1 MPSTLA
7 TALSSPP
14 RSSDSA
20 KGLSVQFTPSFLD
33 EIRDRVTLSSVIGR
47 SVQWDR
53 RKSQPGRGDF
63 WACCPFHSEKTPSFH
78 ADDRKGF
85 YHCFGCKA
93 SGDVITFLVEKEGLS
108 FPEAVER
115 LAAEAGL
122 ALPEARPQDA
132 ARAAERASLYD
143 VMELA
148 TKFFERQLTTPEG
161 RAAQTYLAG
170 RGLDDGIIATFRIG
184 FAPDN
189 RHALKTHLAEAGVA
203 PERMA
208 EAGLVITG
216 PDVPVPYDRFR
227 NRIIFP
233 IRDGRGRVIAFGG
246 RAMSPDVPAKYLN
259 SPDTSLFHKGSV
271 LYNID
276 IARGPA
282 HRHGTVVAV
291 EGYMDVIALA
301 RAGVHNA
308 VAPLGTALTDN
319 QLALLWRLAAE
330 PILCFDGDEAGRKAA
345 NRALDLALPLLKPG
359 HSLRFAF
366 MPAGVDP
373 DDLLRDEGPAAL
385 AAALATA
392 QPLVE
397 VLWRRALDVNDR
409 ATPERR
415 ARFEAD
421 LRGAAGTIADPKVRS
436 HYLAELNDR
445 FQGLWA
451 AGRRSGQSRFTPG
464 QRPFE
469 RRGSERQ
476 RAASHARPWA
486 PQWAAQLP
494 SGELRALAART
505 GRAQVHEQR
514 EGLILA
520 ALINH
525 PELLQEEA
533 ERLAEIEFA
542 TPELDRLRQQL
553 LDTTALYQGFDGT
566 SLKNQLSQAGR
577 HADLAR
583 IEDIATRLGIW
594 FVLPGAAL
602 DDARTGFRQM
612 MALHRK
618 AVTLERDL
626 VAAERLLAQDP
637 TETNLAHLNQI
648 RDELHSTAGVE
659 ASIDGFGEAS
669 GRSAGP
675 VS

>member
-1 MPSTLA
+1 LRTRYHARPEDSI
-7 TALSSPP
+7 
-14 RSSDSA
+14 RS
-20 KGLSVQFTPSFLD
+20 KGQSVQFPPSFLD
-33 EIRDRVTLSSVIGR
+33 EIRDRVSLSAVVGR
-47 SVQWDR
+47 AVQWDR

-63 WACCPFHSEKTPSFH
+63 WACCPFHTEKTPSFH

-93 SGDVITFLVEKEGLS
+93 SGDVFTFLVEKEGLS

-122 ALPEARPQDA
+122 PLPQPGPQEE
-132 ARAAERASLYD
+132 ARAAERASLHD

-148 TKFFERQLTTPEG
+148 AKFFEAALSGSQG
-161 RAAQTYLAG
+161 MAARAYLAG
-170 RGLDDGIIATFRIG
+170 RGLDDEIVRTFRIG

-189 RHALKTHLAEAGVA
+189 RYALKVHLSEAGIS
-203 PERMA
+203 PEHMA

-216 PDVPVPYDRFR
+216 EDVAVPYDRFR

-246 RAMSPDVPAKYLN
+246 RAMSSDAQAKYLN
-259 SPDTSLFHKGSV
+259 SPDTPLFHKGDV

-276 IARGPA
+276 LARGPA
-282 HRHGTVVAV
+282 HRHGTLVAV

-301 RAGVHNA
+301 RAGIDNA
-308 VAPLGTALTDN
+308 VAPLGTALTGN

-345 NRALDLALPLLKPG
+345 YRALDLALPLLKPG

-385 AAALATA
+385 TDALAAAA
-392 QPLVE
+392 PLVE
-397 VLWRRALDVNDR
+397 VLWRRALDLNDR
-409 ATPERR
+409 STPERR

-421 LRGAAGTIADPKVRS
+421 VRAAAGVIADPKVRS
-436 HYLAELNDR
+436 HYLAELGDR
-445 FQGLWA
+445 LYGLWA
-451 AGRRSGQSRFTPG
+451 AARRSGVPRYGPA
-464 QRPFE
+464 
-469 RRGSERQ
+469 RRTHEYRGNDRQ
-476 RAASHARPWA
+476 RLPPWA
-486 PQWAAQLP
+486 RQSWAVQPP

-505 GRAQVHEQR
+505 GRGQVHEQR

-520 ALINH
+520 ALLNH

-533 ERLAEIEFA
+533 ERLAETEFA
-542 TPELDRLRQQL
+542 TPELDRLRRQL
-553 LDTTALYQGFDGT
+553 LDTIALYQGFDGT
-566 SLKNQLSQAGR
+566 SLKNQLSQTGS
-577 HADLAR
+577 HADLGR
-583 IEDIATRLGIW
+583 IEESARRLGVW
-594 FVLPGAAL
+594 FVLADAAL

-618 AVTLERDL
+618 AVTLEREL
-626 VAAERLLAQDP
+626 VAAERMLAEAP
-637 TETNLAHLNQI
+637 NETNLAHLNQI
-648 RDELHSTAGVE
+648 RDELQSAAGVE

>member
-1 MPSTLA
+1 LRKRYHVRPEDSI
-7 TALSSPP
+7 
-14 RSSDSA
+14 RS
-20 KGLSVQFTPSFLD
+20 KGQSVQFPPSFLD
-33 EIRDRVTLSSVIGR
+33 EIRDRVSLSAVVGR
-47 SVQWDR
+47 AVQWDR
-53 RKSQPGRGDF
+53 RKTQAGRGDF
-63 WACCPFHSEKTPSFH
+63 WACCPFHTEKTPSFH

-93 SGDVITFLVEKEGLS
+93 SGDVFTFLVEKEGLS

-122 ALPEARPQDA
+122 ALPQPGPQEE

-148 TKFFERQLTTPEG
+148 AKFFEAALSGSEG
-161 RAAQTYLAG
+161 MAARTYLAG
-170 RGLDDGIIATFRIG
+170 RGVDDEIVRTFRIG
-184 FAPDN
+184 FAPDS
-189 RHALKTHLAEAGVA
+189 RYALKVHLGEAGIS
-203 PERMA
+203 PEHMA

-216 PDVPVPYDRFR
+216 EDVAVAYDRFR
-227 NRIIFP
+227 NRIVFP

-246 RAMSPDVPAKYLN
+246 RAMSSDAQAKYLN
-259 SPDTSLFHKGSV
+259 SPDTALFHKGDV

-276 IARGPA
+276 LARGPA
-282 HRHGTVVAV
+282 HKHGTLVAV

-301 RAGVHNA
+301 RAGIGNA
-308 VAPLGTALTDN
+308 VAPLGTALTGN

-345 NRALDLALPLLKPG
+345 YRALDLALPLLKPG

-385 AAALATA
+385 TDALAAAA
-392 QPLVE
+392 PLVE
-397 VLWRRALDVNDR
+397 VLWRRALDLNDR
-409 ATPERR
+409 STPERR

-421 LRGAAGTIADPKVRS
+421 VRAAAGVIADPKVRS
-436 HYLAELNDR
+436 HYLAELSDR
-445 FQGLWA
+445 LYGLWA
-451 AGRRSGQSRFTPG
+451 AGRRAGGSRYGPARRAHEYRG
-464 QRPFE
+464 SDRQRPP
-469 RRGSERQ
+469 
-476 RAASHARPWA
+476 PWA
-486 PQWAAQLP
+486 RQSWAVQPP

-505 GRAQVHEQR
+505 GRGQVHEQR

-520 ALINH
+520 ALLNH

-533 ERLAEIEFA
+533 ERLAETEFA
-542 TPELDRLRQQL
+542 TPELDRLRRQL
-553 LDTTALYQGFDGT
+553 LDTIALYQGFDGT
-566 SLKNQLSQAGR
+566 SLKNQLSQTGS
-577 HADLAR
+577 HADLGR
-583 IEDIATRLGIW
+583 IEESARRLGVW
-594 FVLPGAAL
+594 FVLADAAL

-618 AVTLERDL
+618 AVTLEREL
-626 VAAERLLAQDP
+626 LAAERLLAEAP
-637 TETNLAHLNQI
+637 NETNLAHLNQI
-648 RDELHSTAGVE
+648 RDELQSAAGVE

>member
-1 MPSTLA
+1 M
-7 TALSSPP
+7 
-14 RSSDSA
+14 
-20 KGLSVQFTPSFLD
+20 QFPPSFLD
-33 EIRDRVTLSSVIGR
+33 EIRDRVSLSAVVGR
-47 SVQWDR
+47 AVQWDR
-53 RKSQPGRGDF
+53 RKTQAGRGDF
-63 WACCPFHSEKTPSFH
+63 WACCPFHTEKTLSFH

-93 SGDVITFLVEKEGLS
+93 SGDVFTFLVEKEGLS

-122 ALPEARPQDA
+122 ALPQPGPQEE

-148 TKFFERQLTTPEG
+148 AKFFEAALSGSEG
-161 RAAQTYLAG
+161 MAARTYLAG
-170 RGLDDGIIATFRIG
+170 RGVDDEIVRTFRIG
-184 FAPDN
+184 FAPDS
-189 RHALKTHLAEAGVA
+189 RYALKVHLGEAGIS
-203 PERMA
+203 PEHMA

-216 PDVPVPYDRFR
+216 EDVAVAYDRFR
-227 NRIIFP
+227 NRIVFP

-246 RAMSPDVPAKYLN
+246 RAMSSDAQAKYLN
-259 SPDTSLFHKGSV
+259 SPDTALFHKGDV

-276 IARGPA
+276 LARGPA
-282 HRHGTVVAV
+282 HKHGTLVAV

-301 RAGVHNA
+301 RAGIGNA
-308 VAPLGTALTDN
+308 VAPLGTALTGN

-345 NRALDLALPLLKPG
+345 YRALDLALPLLKPG

-385 AAALATA
+385 TDALAAAA
-392 QPLVE
+392 PLVE
-397 VLWRRALDVNDR
+397 VLWRRALERNDR

-421 LRGAAGTIADPKVRS
+421 VRAAAGVIADPKVRS
-436 HYLAELNDR
+436 HYLAELSDR
-445 FQGLWA
+445 LYGLWA
-451 AGRRSGQSRFTPG
+451 AGRRAGGSRYGPARRTHEYRG
-464 QRPFE
+464 SDRQRPP
-469 RRGSERQ
+469 
-476 RAASHARPWA
+476 PWA
-486 PQWAAQLP
+486 RQSWAVQPP

-505 GRAQVHEQR
+505 GRGQVHEQR

-520 ALINH
+520 ALLNH

-533 ERLAEIEFA
+533 ERLAETEFA
-542 TPELDRLRQQL
+542 TPELDRLRRQL
-553 LDTTALYQGFDGT
+553 LDTIALYQGFDGT
-566 SLKNQLSQAGR
+566 SLKNQLSQTGS
-577 HADLAR
+577 HADLGR
-583 IEDIATRLGIW
+583 IEESARRLGVW
-594 FVLPGAAL
+594 FVLADAAL

-618 AVTLERDL
+618 AVTLEREL
-626 VAAERLLAQDP
+626 LAAERLLAEAP
-637 TETNLAHLNQI
+637 NETNLAHLNQI
-648 RDELHSTAGVE
+648 RDELQSAAGVE

>member
-1 MPSTLA
+1 
-7 TALSSPP
+7 
-14 RSSDSA
+14 
-20 KGLSVQFTPSFLD
+20 VQFPPSFLD
-33 EIRDRVTLSSVIGR
+33 EIRDRVSLSAVVGR
-47 SVQWDR
+47 AVQWDR
-53 RKSQPGRGDF
+53 RKTQAGRGDF
-63 WACCPFHSEKTPSFH
+63 WACCPFHTEKTPSFH

-93 SGDVITFLVEKEGLS
+93 SGDVFTFLVEKEGLS

-122 ALPEARPQDA
+122 ALPQPGPQEE

-148 TKFFERQLTTPEG
+148 AKFFEAALGGSEG
-161 RAAQTYLAG
+161 MAARTYLAG
-170 RGLDDGIIATFRIG
+170 RGVDDEIVRTFRIG
-184 FAPDN
+184 FAPDS
-189 RHALKTHLAEAGVA
+189 RYALKVHLGEAGIS
-203 PERMA
+203 PEHMA

-216 PDVPVPYDRFR
+216 EDVAVPYDRFR
-227 NRIIFP
+227 NRIVFP

-246 RAMSPDVPAKYLN
+246 RAMSSDAQAKYLN
-259 SPDTSLFHKGSV
+259 SPDTALFHKGDV

-276 IARGPA
+276 LARGPA
-282 HRHGTVVAV
+282 HKHGTLVAV
-291 EGYMDVIALA
+291 EGYMDVIALS
-301 RAGVHNA
+301 RAGIGNA
-308 VAPLGTALTDN
+308 VAPLGTALTGN

-345 NRALDLALPLLKPG
+345 YRALDLALPLLKPG

-385 AAALATA
+385 TDALAAAA
-392 QPLVE
+392 PLVE
-397 VLWRRALDVNDR
+397 VLWRRALERNDR

-421 LRGAAGTIADPKVRS
+421 VLAAAGVIADPKVRS
-436 HYLAELNDR
+436 HYLAELSDR
-445 FQGLWA
+445 LYGLWA
-451 AGRRSGQSRFTPG
+451 AGRRAGGSRYGPARRTHEYRG
-464 QRPFE
+464 SDRQRPP
-469 RRGSERQ
+469 
-476 RAASHARPWA
+476 PWA
-486 PQWAAQLP
+486 RQSWAVQPP

-505 GRAQVHEQR
+505 GRGQVHEQR

-520 ALINH
+520 ALLNH

-533 ERLAEIEFA
+533 ERLAETEFA
-542 TPELDRLRQQL
+542 TPELDRLRRQL
-553 LDTTALYQGFDGT
+553 LDTIALYQGFDGT
-566 SLKNQLSQAGR
+566 SLKNQLSQTGS
-577 HADLAR
+577 HADLGR
-583 IEDIATRLGIW
+583 IEESARRLGVW
-594 FVLPGAAL
+594 FVLADAAL

-618 AVTLERDL
+618 AVTLEREL
-626 VAAERLLAQDP
+626 LAAERLLAEAP
-637 TETNLAHLNQI
+637 NETNLAHLNQI
-648 RDELHSTAGVE
+648 RDELQSAAGVE

>member
-1 MPSTLA
+1 LRKRYHVRPEDSI
-7 TALSSPP
+7 
-14 RSSDSA
+14 RS
-20 KGLSVQFTPSFLD
+20 KGQSVQFPPSFLD
-33 EIRDRVTLSSVIGR
+33 EIRDRVSLSAVVGR
-47 SVQWDR
+47 AVQWDR
-53 RKSQPGRGDF
+53 RKTQAGRGDF
-63 WACCPFHSEKTPSFH
+63 WACCPFHTEKTPSFH

-93 SGDVITFLVEKEGLS
+93 SGDVFTFLVEKEGLS

-122 ALPEARPQDA
+122 ALPQPGPQEE

-148 TKFFERQLTTPEG
+148 AKFFEAALSGSEG
-161 RAAQTYLAG
+161 MAARTYLAG
-170 RGLDDGIIATFRIG
+170 RGVDDEIVRTFRIG
-184 FAPDN
+184 FAPDS
-189 RHALKTHLAEAGVA
+189 RYALKVHLGEAGIS
-203 PERMA
+203 PEHMA

-216 PDVPVPYDRFR
+216 EDVAVAYDRFR
-227 NRIIFP
+227 NRIVFP

-246 RAMSPDVPAKYLN
+246 RAMSSDAQAKYLN
-259 SPDTSLFHKGSV
+259 SPDTALFHKGDV

-276 IARGPA
+276 LARGPA
-282 HRHGTVVAV
+282 HKHGTLVAV

-301 RAGVHNA
+301 RAGIGNA
-308 VAPLGTALTDN
+308 VAPLGTALTGN

-345 NRALDLALPLLKPG
+345 YRALDLALPLLKPG

-385 AAALATA
+385 TDALAAAA
-392 QPLVE
+392 PLVE
-397 VLWRRALDVNDR
+397 VLWRRALERNDR

-421 LRGAAGTIADPKVRS
+421 VRAAAGVIADPKVRS
-436 HYLAELNDR
+436 HYLAELSDR
-445 FQGLWA
+445 LYGLWA
-451 AGRRSGQSRFTPG
+451 AGRRAGGSRYGPARRTHEYRG
-464 QRPFE
+464 SDRQRPP
-469 RRGSERQ
+469 
-476 RAASHARPWA
+476 PWA
-486 PQWAAQLP
+486 RQSWAVQPP

-505 GRAQVHEQR
+505 GRGQVHEQR

-520 ALINH
+520 ALLNH

-533 ERLAEIEFA
+533 ERLAETEFA
-542 TPELDRLRQQL
+542 TPELDRLRRQL
-553 LDTTALYQGFDGT
+553 LDTIALYQGFDGT
-566 SLKNQLSQAGR
+566 SLKNQLSQTGS
-577 HADLAR
+577 HADLGR
-583 IEDIATRLGIW
+583 IEESARRLGVW
-594 FVLPGAAL
+594 FVLADAAL

-618 AVTLERDL
+618 AVTLEREL
-626 VAAERLLAQDP
+626 LAAERLLAEAP
-637 TETNLAHLNQI
+637 NETNLAHLNQI
-648 RDELHSTAGVE
+648 RDELQSAAGVE

>member
-1 MPSTLA
+1 
-7 TALSSPP
+7 
-14 RSSDSA
+14 
-20 KGLSVQFTPSFLD
+20 VQFPPSFLD
-33 EIRDRVTLSSVIGR
+33 EIRDRVSLSAVVGR
-47 SVQWDR
+47 AVQWDR
-53 RKSQPGRGDF
+53 RKTQAGRGDF
-63 WACCPFHSEKTPSFH
+63 WACCPFHTEKTPSFH

-93 SGDVITFLVEKEGLS
+93 SGDVFTFLVEKEGLS

-122 ALPEARPQDA
+122 ALPQPGPQEE

-148 TKFFERQLTTPEG
+148 AKFFEAALSGSEG
-161 RAAQTYLAG
+161 MAARTYLAG
-170 RGLDDGIIATFRIG
+170 RGVDDEIVRTFRIG
-184 FAPDN
+184 FAPDS
-189 RHALKTHLAEAGVA
+189 RYALKVHLGEAGIS
-203 PERMA
+203 PEHMA

-216 PDVPVPYDRFR
+216 EDVAVAYDRFR
-227 NRIIFP
+227 NRIVFP

-246 RAMSPDVPAKYLN
+246 RAMSSDAQAKYLN
-259 SPDTSLFHKGSV
+259 SPDTALFHKGDV

-276 IARGPA
+276 LARGPA
-282 HRHGTVVAV
+282 HKHGTLVAV

-301 RAGVHNA
+301 RAGIGNA
-308 VAPLGTALTDN
+308 VAPLGTALTGN

-345 NRALDLALPLLKPG
+345 YRALDLALPLLKPG

-385 AAALATA
+385 TDALAAAA
-392 QPLVE
+392 PLVE
-397 VLWRRALDVNDR
+397 VLWRRALERNDR

-421 LRGAAGTIADPKVRS
+421 VRAAAGVIADPKVRG
-436 HYLAELNDR
+436 HYLAELSDR
-445 FQGLWA
+445 LYGLWA
-451 AGRRSGQSRFTPG
+451 AGRRAGGSRYGPARRTHEYRG
-464 QRPFE
+464 SDRQRPP
-469 RRGSERQ
+469 
-476 RAASHARPWA
+476 PWA
-486 PQWAAQLP
+486 RQSWAVQPP

-505 GRAQVHEQR
+505 GRGQVHEQR

-520 ALINH
+520 ALLNH

-533 ERLAEIEFA
+533 ERLAETEFA
-542 TPELDRLRQQL
+542 TPELDRLRRQL
-553 LDTTALYQGFDGT
+553 LDTIALYQGFDGT
-566 SLKNQLSQAGR
+566 SLKNQLSQTGS
-577 HADLAR
+577 HADLGR
-583 IEDIATRLGIW
+583 IEESARRLGVW
-594 FVLPGAAL
+594 FVLADAAL

-618 AVTLERDL
+618 AVTLEREL
-626 VAAERLLAQDP
+626 LAAERLLAEAP
-637 TETNLAHLNQI
+637 NETNLAHLNQI
-648 RDELHSTAGVE
+648 RDELQSAAGVE

>member
-1 MPSTLA
+1 M
-7 TALSSPP
+7 
-14 RSSDSA
+14 
-20 KGLSVQFTPSFLD
+20 QFPPSFLD
-33 EIRDRVTLSSVIGR
+33 EIRDRVALSAVVGR
-47 SVQWDR
+47 AVQWDR

-63 WACCPFHSEKTPSFH
+63 WACCPFHTEKTPSFH

-85 YHCFGCKA
+85 YHCFGCKV
-93 SGDVITFLVEKEGLS
+93 SGDVFTFLVEKEGLS

-122 ALPEARPQDA
+122 PLPQPGPQEE

-143 VMELA
+143 VMEIA
-148 TKFFERQLTTPEG
+148 AQFFEAALQGPEG
-161 RAAQTYLAG
+161 TAARAYLTG
-170 RGLDDGIIATFRIG
+170 RGLDEEVIGTFRIG

-189 RHALKTHLAEAGVA
+189 KYALKSHLAEAGIS

-208 EAGLVITG
+208 EAGLLVTG
-216 PDVPVPYDRFR
+216 EDIPVAFDRFR

-259 SPDTSLFHKGSV
+259 SPDTALFRKGDV

-276 IARGPA
+276 LARGPA

-301 RAGVHNA
+301 RAGFGNA
-308 VAPLGTALTDN
+308 VAPLGTALTEN

-345 NRALDLALPLLKPG
+345 YRALDLALPLLTPG

-366 MPAGVDP
+366 MPAGADP
-373 DDLLRDEGPAAL
+373 DDLLRDEGPEAL
-385 AAALATA
+385 GKALTAAA
-392 QPLVE
+392 PLVE
-397 VLWRRALDVNDR
+397 VLWRRSLDLNDR
-409 ATPERR
+409 STPERR

-421 LRGAAGTIADPKVRS
+421 LRAAASLIADSKVRS

-445 FQGLWA
+445 FHGLWS
-451 AGRRSGQSRFTPG
+451 AGRQSGASRYGTGRRTPDYRRNDG
-464 QRPFE
+464 QR
-469 RRGSERQ
+469 SSQ
-476 RAASHARPWA
+476 PWA
-486 PQWAAQLP
+486 RQSWGVQLP

-505 GRAQVHEQR
+505 GRGQVHEQR

-520 ALINH
+520 ALLNH
-525 PELLQEEA
+525 PGLLQEEA
-533 ERLAEIEFA
+533 ERLAETEFA
-542 TPELDRLRQQL
+542 TPELDRLRRQL
-553 LDTTALYQGFDGT
+553 LDTIALYQGSNGT
-566 SLKNQLSQAGR
+566 SLKDQLSQAGR

-583 IEDIATRLGIW
+583 IEETAKRLGVW
-594 FVLPGAAL
+594 FVLPAAAL

-618 AVTLERDL
+618 AVTLEREL
-626 VAAERLLAQDP
+626 IAAERLLAQDP
-637 TETNLAHLNQI
+637 NDANLAHLNHI
-648 RDELHSTAGVE
+648 RDELHSAAGVE

-669 GRSAGP
+669 GRSAGS